1 MVLFKYRASLYV
13 SIAIFCNSDIATSF
27 TSPPRWRSD
36 CCGKKGINNY
46 NNMGIKASII
56 PTTTTDNKVDHNS
69 VKGSI
74 RDGDDGTSSCST
86 LDVNNKISNASHIEH
101 MKDKQRRK
109 DKWRTILAE
118 YKSQILDVSY
128 LVPSVRGNTVMAASQ
143 YPQSFQVQQKATL
156 MPGTHKHL
164 GGAYDPTDGC
174 IYGVPANA
182 RAVLCLYPIYKSDE
196 PTDTSIIQG
205 YQMTTIPLPVS
216 IASCNYKWLRGI
228 FAHGYLW
235 AIPAWADCVLCVD
248 VDAFWKRRPVSEQG
262 IVQLLPL
269 PSEHVVGMQWQWHG
283 AGINQEKTAIY
294 CIPSNA
300 KHVLKVDLITKLT
313 SLIPVAGY
321 DPKDYPNFSIDT
333 TNKWYGGIVGRDNCV
348 YGIPYRTCAVL
359 KIDCTKDT
367 AILIGPDYGTTKYNW
382 HGGIQVHGKIYA
394 HPSHANTVLVIDT
407 NPLVEPHGDTNTTT
421 TSQCSEIPIVRTAY
435 DTDPTP
441 NYKWLGGSIGLDGNI
456 YCPACDTSSVLK
468 IDVTTNT
475 CTTFGHTGT
484 LKNKWQGG
492 ILGRDGCIYCIPA
505 SGLYVCR
512 ISTDP
517 SITNGEKPIQLLGP
531 LSAHKDK
538 WQGGHVG
545 KDGCLYFIPEN
556 GYRVLKV
563 TPPEVPPMIID
574 GKLPDGDVKLELL

>member
-1 MVLFKYRASLYV
+1 MLQPAPVPSKYINLY
-13 SIAIFCNSDIATSF
+13 IAISILYCGIVACFRSHHPFLADRCKKIA
-27 TSPPRWRSD
+27 
-36 CCGKKGINNY
+36 
-46 NNMGIKASII
+46 NMGNKASII
-56 PTTTTDNKVDHNS
+56 PTTSHINIPEECKDSDTTPDLDK
-69 VKGSI
+69 
-74 RDGDDGTSSCST
+74 TSKET
-86 LDVNNKISNASHIEH
+86 HIEH
-101 MKDKQRRK
+101 MIDKQRRK
-109 DKWRTILAE
+109 EKWRKILAE
-118 YKSQILDVSY
+118 YKSQVLDTSY
-128 LVPSVRGNTVMAASQ
+128 LVPSVRGNTVVAAAQ
-143 YPQSFQVQQKATL
+143 YPQSVHVQQKATL

-182 RAVLCLYPIYKSDE
+182 RAVLCLYPSYLPSKECNTASDSA
-196 PTDTSIIQG
+196 TAIIDG
-205 YQMTTIPLPVS
+205 YRMTTIPLPES

-235 AIPAWADCVLCVD
+235 AIPAWANCVLCVD
-248 VDAFWKRRPVSEQG
+248 VDAFWKRRPVSDKG

-269 PSEHVVGMQWQWHG
+269 PSKHVGIQWQWHG
-283 AGINQEKTAIY
+283 AGINHEKTAIY

-300 KHVLKVDLITKLT
+300 KHVLKVDLLSKAT
-313 SLIPVAGY
+313 SLIPVDGY
-321 DPKDYPNFSIDT
+321 DPMDYPNFSIDT

-359 KIDCTKDT
+359 KIDCTNDT
-367 AILIGPDYGTTKYNW
+367 ATLIGPDYGTTKYNW

-407 NPLVEPHGDTNTTT
+407 NIENRDKNNNHA
-421 TSQCSEIPIVRTAY
+421 TSQCSEIPIVRATY

-441 NYKWLGGSIGLDGNI
+441 TYKWLGGSVGLDGNI
-456 YCPACDTSSVLK
+456 YCPDCDTSSVLK

-517 SITNGEKPIQLLGP
+517 SIINGEKPIQLLGP
-531 LSAHKDK
+531 LSSHKDK

-563 TPPEVPPMIID
+563 TPPEVPPMITD
-574 GKLPDGDVKLELL
+574 GKLPDGDVTLELL